1 MGQDVGPLQ
10 GPGVSW
16 RGSSPLWSQT
26 PGAQLTVPL
35 CRAALQPLS
44 PRHKDR
50 QGAGCPC
57 HLYPPQACL
66 PPSLPSRPRAAWA
79 VSSLSCL
86 PGCGLRAPAGTR
98 LVDGHSL
105 GSGPALTPPHCLPA
119 PGFTL
124 VLVLRP
130 PGMMVPA
137 SGSSGIWSSP
147 ASASAGS
154 RSSPLIQPLLPG
166 LRPPWA
172 HGDLAD
178 IRGEWWSWLRP
189 A

>member
-1 MGQDVGPLQ
+1 MWGHCRVLGSPGEAQAPCGPRLL
-10 GPGVSW
+10 GP
-16 RGSSPLWSQT
+16 
-26 PGAQLTVPL
+26 LTVPL

-50 QGAGCPC
+50 QGAGCPAIFA
-57 HLYPPQACL
+57 LLRPAFLKPAL
-66 PPSLPSRPRAAWA
+66 RPRAAWA

-86 PGCGLRAPAGTR
+86 PGAVACGAPAGTR

-137 SGSSGIWSSP
+137 LRSSGIWSSP

-154 RSSPLIQPLLPG
+154 RSSPPHSALLPG